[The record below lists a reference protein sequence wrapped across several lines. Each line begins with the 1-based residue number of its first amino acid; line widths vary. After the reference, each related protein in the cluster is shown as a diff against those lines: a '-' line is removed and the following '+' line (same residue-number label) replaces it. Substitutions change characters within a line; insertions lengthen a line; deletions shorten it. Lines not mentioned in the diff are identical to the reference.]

1 MILRNTVLVG
11 LNLLKSKASLDPH
24 NKHKGLVSTLSLL
37 QNDYK
42 IDPLALALVRFFYIY
57 IVSRLL
63 LSSLALCLP
72 LSKV

>member
-42 IDPLALALVRFFYIY
+42 IDPLAPVRFFYMY